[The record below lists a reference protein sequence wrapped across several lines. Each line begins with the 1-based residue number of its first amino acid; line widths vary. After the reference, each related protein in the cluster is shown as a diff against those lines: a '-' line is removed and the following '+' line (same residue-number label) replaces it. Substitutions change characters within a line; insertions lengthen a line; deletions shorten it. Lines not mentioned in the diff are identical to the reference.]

1 MVTTSPADVAVRR
14 AARVRPPAARTAPVA
29 AIALTA
35 LFAAAACADHTPGMK
50 AAIIDDRRGDG
61 MHGISPTTR
70 VPMPPLEL
78 TGTDGQ
84 PFDLRARTAGL
95 VTLLYFG
102 YTHCPD
108 VCPTT
113 MADLAAAL
121 GALDPA
127 VRGQVRVV
135 FVSTDPARDTP
146 AVLASWLHH
155 FDPGFGFY
163 GLTGPFPEIQATA
176 RTLGVGVPPPTARA
190 DGAMTQNHGADVLA
204 FGRDGG
210 LALRYPP
217 GTQITDYIHD
227 LPVLVRTGAPR

>member
-1 MVTTSPADVAVRR
+1 MQ
-14 AARVRPPAARTAPVA
+14 A
-29 AIALTA
+29 AIV
-35 LFAAAACADHTPGMK
+35 
-50 AAIIDDRRGDG
+50 DDRRGDG
-61 MHGISPTTR
+61 LHGISPATR
-70 VPMPPLEL
+70 LPMPALDL
-78 TGTDGQ
+78 TATDGLA
-84 PFDLRARTAGL
+84 FDLRARTAGL

-163 GLTGPFPEIQATA
+163 GLTGPFTRIQATA
-176 RTLGVGVPPPTARA
+176 RTLGVDVPPPTARS

-204 FGRDGG
+204 FGRDGD
-210 LALRYPP
+210 LVLRYPP

-227 LPVLVRTGAPR
+227 LPVLVRAGAPR